1 MKIHRNH
8 YPSLVACFGSRR
20 RRKESLIQSVSSGK
34 FETPYVV
41 SYGNELFLN
50 SLLALSLIAG
60 CAVGPNYKAPK
71 ISVPPSFVNGTQTQ
85 YTPDQPVAAWWRGF
99 DDAELNKLVE
109 AASASNLDLRIATAN
124 LLQARALRLGAKS
137 DFFPVVTG
145 EASYD
150 NVKYSQAGLFGATG
164 VGRQEEL
171 YTLGFDAAW
180 ELDIFGRVRRSV
192 QAATASVQAAQAT
205 RHDVL
210 VSLTSEVARNYFEL
224 RGTQNELAVLR
235 RNADNERE
243 TLKITQDRLD
253 AGSGTDLDV
262 ARARAQLNINLAAIP
277 PAESAIAH
285 AIHRL
290 GVLTGRQPEALTGEL
305 ETPAP
310 PPHLPEMVAIGNPED
325 LLRRRSDIRA
335 AERNLAASTAGIG
348 VATADLFPRVT
359 FIGDIG
365 LQATSFVGLGGPA
378 SDTRSFGPAITWAA
392 LDIGHVRSRI
402 AAAGA
407 GAASGLAQYEK
418 TVLTALEETENALV
432 DFGRIRARRDF
443 LAESVKSSKAASDLA
458 YARYNDGAADF
469 LTVLDAERV
478 LLEAQDQLAQTET
491 QTATAL
497 VAVYKALGGGWEQ
510 EVHPR
515 QGSIATH

>member
-1 MKIHRNH
+1 MKTHRLL
-8 YPSLVACFGSRR
+8 YP
-20 RRKESLIQSVSSGK
+20 
-34 FETPYVV
+34 
-41 SYGNELFLN
+41 LF
-50 SLLALSLIAG
+50 ALGLMAG
-60 CAVGPNYKAPK
+60 CSVGPDYKAPK
-71 ISVPPSFVNGTQTQ
+71 ISVPPSFANGAQAQ
-85 YTPDQPVAAWWRGF
+85 YTSSQPVTNWWRGF
-99 DDAELNKLVE
+99 NDPELDKLIDA
-109 AASASNLDLRIATAN
+109 AAASNLDLRIATAN
-124 LLQARALRLGAKS
+124 LLEARALRLGAKS
-137 DFFPVVTG
+137 DFFPVISG
-145 EASYD
+145 DASYSND
-150 NVKYSQAGLFGATG
+150 KFSQAGLFGATG

-171 YTLGFDAAW
+171 YAVGFDSVW

-192 QAATASVQAAQAT
+192 QAATASVQAAQAS
-205 RHDVL
+205 RRDVL

-224 RGTQNELAVLR
+224 RGAQNELEVLR
-235 RNADNERE
+235 RNAGNETE
-243 TLKITQDRLD
+243 TLKITQGRLD

-262 ARARAQLNINLAAIP
+262 ARARAQLNNNLAAIP
-277 PAESAIAH
+277 PAEAAIAH

-290 GVLTGRQPEALTGEL
+290 GVLTGRQPTALTGEL
-305 ETPAP
+305 NIPAP
-310 PPHLPEMVAIGNPED
+310 MPRFPEMVAIGNPEQ
-325 LLRRRSDIRA
+325 LLRRRPDIRA

-365 LQATSFVGLGGPA
+365 LQAMSFSGLGGPA

-402 AAAGA
+402 NAAGA
-407 GAASGLAQYEK
+407 VAAAGLAQYEK

-443 LAESVKSSKAASDLA
+443 LAESVQASQAASDLA
-458 YARYNDGAADF
+458 HARYNDGAADF

-497 VAVYKALGGGWEQ
+497 VAVYKALGGGWE
-510 EVHPR
+510 EPAHLK
-515 QGSIATH
+515 

>member
-1 MKIHRNH
+1 MKPHR
-8 YPSLVACFGSRR
+8 
-20 RRKESLIQSVSSGK
+20 LI
-34 FETPYVV
+34 Y
-41 SYGNELFLN
+41 
-50 SLLALSLIAG
+50 LLLPLGLMAG
-60 CAVGPNYKAPK
+60 CSVGPDYKAPK
-71 ISVPPSFVNGTQTQ
+71 ISVPPSFANGAQAQ
-85 YTPDQPVAAWWRGF
+85 YSTNRAVTAWWRGF
-99 DDAELNKLVE
+99 ADPELNKLVD
-109 AASASNLDLRIATAN
+109 AAAASNLDLRIVTAN

-137 DFFPVVTG
+137 DFFPVIDGV
-145 EASYD
+145 ASYS
-150 NVKYSQAGLFGATG
+150 NNKFSQAGLYGATG

-171 YTLGFDAAW
+171 YNVGFDSAW

-192 QAATASVQAAQAT
+192 EAATASVQAAQAT
-205 RHDVL
+205 RRDVL

-243 TLKITQDRLD
+243 TLKITQSRLD

-262 ARARAQLNINLAAIP
+262 ARARAQLNNNLAEIP
-277 PAESAIAH
+277 PAEAAIAH

-310 PPHLPEMVAIGNPED
+310 PPHLPELVAIGNPEE
-325 LLRRRSDIRA
+325 LLRRRPDIRA
-335 AERNLAASTAGIG
+335 AERSLVASTAGIG

-365 LQATSFVGLGGPA
+365 LQATSFTGLGGPA

-402 AAAGA
+402 NAAGA
-407 GAASGLAQYEK
+407 GAAAGLAQYEK

-443 LAESVKSSKAASDLA
+443 LAESVKSSQDASDLA
-458 YARYNDGAADF
+458 HARYNDGASDF

-478 LLEAQDQLAQTET
+478 LLEAQDQLAQTDT

-497 VAVYKALGGGWEQ
+497 VAVYKALGGGWEK
-510 EVHPR
+510 E
-515 QGSIATH
+515 THHK